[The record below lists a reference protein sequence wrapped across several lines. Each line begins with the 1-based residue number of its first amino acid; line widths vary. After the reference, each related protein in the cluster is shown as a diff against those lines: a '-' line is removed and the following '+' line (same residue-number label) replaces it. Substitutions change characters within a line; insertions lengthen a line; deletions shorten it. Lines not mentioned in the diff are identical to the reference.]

1 MGCLVPFA
9 AIFAFGII
17 ITAVL
22 QSRPVSLQPE
32 NTQSNTIELVC
43 DIEQFANI
51 TSDELVAILGE
62 PDSIDQGVCTGAFEI
77 PCTYYDYNSDKV
89 LGEVSFVLVNDNVVR
104 VTSYNYYSYAG
115 KESVLSCFGIDK
127 GENCAIAGDT
137 GVSLRYRCP
146 SETVDD
152 FWISLIDGDVF
163 GSLQVTY
170 DMEYYEERYLPLTS
184 HEEVEYKS
192 DAELTMESLL
202 ISPATADFPWYDWEY
217 GKNLFYIL
225 VFSYVDS
232 ENAFGVEIRNTF
244 TFVYSRLT
252 GEIVLAIVNDEVV
265 ANNGYIEVGELV
277 QELYSTLRDESSENS
292 STNNPN

>member
-1 MGCLVPFA
+1 M
-9 AIFAFGII
+9 
-17 ITAVL
+17 
-22 QSRPVSLQPE
+22 
-32 NTQSNTIELVC
+32 
-43 DIEQFANI
+43 
-51 TSDELVAILGE
+51 
-62 PDSIDQGVCTGAFEI
+62 
-77 PCTYYDYNSDKV
+77 
-89 LGEVSFVLVNDNVVR
+89 SFVLVNDNVVR

-152 FWISLIDGDVF
+152 FWISLIDGDMF

-170 DMEYYEERYLPLTS
+170 DMEYYEEWYLPLTS

-192 DAELTMESLL
+192 DAELTTESLL

-225 VFSYVDS
+225 VSSYVDS

>member
-1 MGCLVPFA
+1 M
-9 AIFAFGII
+9 
-17 ITAVL
+17 
-22 QSRPVSLQPE
+22 
-32 NTQSNTIELVC
+32 
-43 DIEQFANI
+43 
-51 TSDELVAILGE
+51 
-62 PDSIDQGVCTGAFEI
+62 
-77 PCTYYDYNSDKV
+77 
-89 LGEVSFVLVNDNVVR
+89 SFVLVNDNVVR

-152 FWISLIDGDVF
+152 FWISLIDGDMF

-170 DMEYYEERYLPLTS
+170 DMEYYEEWYLPLTS

-217 GKNLFYIL
+217 GKNLFYI
-225 VFSYVDS
+225 
-232 ENAFGVEIRNTF
+232 NTF